1 MKTSAITLGDNDVA
15 AVTGFYLI
23 FLAIWTAALWSMVN
37 PVVWGLTLLAA
48 LAQVAWHHRLI
59 RNRSR
64 EGCFKAF
71 RLNHR
76 LGFTVF
82 VGVVLGV

>member
-1 MKTSAITLGDNDVA
+1 LGNRDVPL
-15 AVTGFYLI
+15 VMSFYLV
-23 FLAIWTAALWSMVN
+23 FLAIWTAALWSSVN
-37 PVVWGLTLLAA
+37 PWVWGAMLVVA
-48 LAQVAWHHRLI
+48 LAQVVVHHRLI
-59 RNRSR
+59 KDRTR

-71 RLNHR
+71 RLNHW